1 MSSRRAFIKN
11 GALALFA
18 TTIGG
23 VPQFI
28 AQAANSRKIARLY
41 KKKKVLVCIF
51 QRGAMDGLMAVTPFN
66 DQYLKKAR
74 PTLFMT
80 PAKSANRPLIDLDGR
95 FGLHPSMAA
104 FEPFFREKRLAIV
117 HGVGS
122 PNNTRSHFDAQ
133 DFMESGT
140 PFNKGTSSGWL
151 NRAAGLLGHEATP
164 FQAVSITSSLP
175 RSFYGNHPA
184 VAISDLKDF
193 SIQMRGNPMA
203 TNVASK
209 SFEELYDET
218 SSSLL
223 QSTGKES
230 FEAMK
235 MLQKADVKNYR
246 PANGAQYPVSP
257 LGNSLKQ
264 IAQLI
269 KMDVGIEIAFAETG
283 GWDTHFNQGTET
295 GTFSR
300 NVADLSNAITAF
312 WTDLGA
318 YHDDIEVMT
327 MTEFG

>member
-1 MSSRRAFIKN
+1 
-11 GALALFA
+11 
-18 TTIGG
+18 
-23 VPQFI
+23 
-28 AQAANSRKIARLY
+28 
-41 KKKKVLVCIF
+41 
-51 QRGAMDGLMAVTPFN
+51 
-66 DQYLKKAR
+66 
-74 PTLFMT
+74 
-80 PAKSANRPLIDLDGR
+80 
-95 FGLHPSMAA
+95 
-104 FEPFFREKRLAIV
+104 
-117 HGVGS
+117 
-122 PNNTRSHFDAQ
+122 
-133 DFMESGT
+133 
-140 PFNKGTSSGWL
+140 
-151 NRAAGLLGHEATP
+151 
-164 FQAVSITSSLP
+164 
-175 RSFYGNHPA
+175 
-184 VAISDLKDF
+184 
-193 SIQMRGNPMA
+193 MA

-327 MTEFG
+327 MTEFGRTVAQNGTNGTDHGRGSCMFILGNDVHGGQVHGKVPELAIDNLEDRRDLPVTTDFRAVFSEVAQQHLLIKDNKTLFPDWKGESIGIMKKG